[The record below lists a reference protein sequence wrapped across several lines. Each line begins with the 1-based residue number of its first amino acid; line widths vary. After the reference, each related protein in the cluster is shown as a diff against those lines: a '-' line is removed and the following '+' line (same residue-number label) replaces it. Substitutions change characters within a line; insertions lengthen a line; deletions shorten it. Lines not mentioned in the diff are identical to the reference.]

1 MVSAIA
7 SSEICSW
14 FEPQSGKAKD
24 QAHENEMDLSSR
36 EKFCSKI
43 LFTVSARGFMHNQ

>member
-1 MVSAIA
+1 MTSVIA

-24 QAHENEMDLSSR
+24 QAHTYMLLLR
-36 EKFCSKI
+36 
-43 LFTVSARGFMHNQ
+43 

>member
-1 MVSAIA
+1 MVNVIA

-24 QAHENEMDLSSR
+24 QPHSYMLLLRKERKIKVNEETLVGS
-36 EKFCSKI
+36 E
-43 LFTVSARGFMHNQ
+43 